1 MIWIYIIATLLAQ
14 GIVVALV
21 FQLID
26 RKSSSAKEEKPIQKE
41 QEKSTAPVE
50 PADVIGASGF
60 SVEKFKEMFAEIIRP
75 VVMECVEAVMEAK
88 DVQFEESKTP
98 TTIPD
103 ARMSP
108 QQEARVFEDYRD
120 IEEKLES
127 EDNSPTPPN
136 TFASGADF
144 DTLTQATM
152 ILQSDNPPTK
162 EEQQVVMKVHR
173 SIEGTEFSTLLPN
186 NLLERMYLCHRNAEM
201 KNASLR
207 AQEPTDAEEVERI
220 ENSATQS
227 TATDEGNKSES
238 DSEQDSSSSALDA
251 SIWKSFSKPNSKP
264 SK

>member
-1 MIWIYIIATLLAQ
+1 MIWIYILATLLAQ

-26 RKSSSAKEEKPIQKE
+26 RKSSQAKEETPPQKE
-41 QEKSTAPVE
+41 SEKSSTPVE
-50 PADVIGASGF
+50 PTDVIGASGF
-60 SVEKFKEMFAEIIRP
+60 SVEKFKEMFADVIRP

-98 TTIPD
+98 TTTLN

-108 QQEARVFEDYRD
+108 QQEARVFEDYRN

-144 DTLTQATM
+144 DTLTKASM

-162 EEQQVVMKVHR
+162 EEQQIVMKVHR

-227 TATDEGNKSES
+227 TTANDDLENES
-238 DSEQDSSSSALDA
+238 DSEQDSSSTLDA